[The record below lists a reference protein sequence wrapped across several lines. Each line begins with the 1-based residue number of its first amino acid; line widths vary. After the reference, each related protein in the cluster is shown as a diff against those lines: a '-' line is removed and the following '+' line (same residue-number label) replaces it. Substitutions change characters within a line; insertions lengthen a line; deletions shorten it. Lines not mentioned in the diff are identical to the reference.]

1 MSSFAVLLFP
11 FLTLPASAQATASST
26 SFAALADS
34 YWAEQMRLS
43 PLYAT
48 YLNHPGAHD
57 KLDDNSPEG
66 RAEDLR
72 VAQHFR
78 ARLAALDRTPLDEE
92 ERVSAQVLQELL
104 DLRVEW
110 HEHRFWQF
118 DVDHMDGPQSWIPS
132 VVEQAQ
138 PLRTREDLSAL
149 LRRVH
154 ALPLYYERHVANLR
168 EGLAAGRT
176 AAAVAVEK
184 TSRQLAELAAE
195 DPEKSAFT
203 LACARAPKD
212 LRPDCKREVSA
223 AVAGQAQPALRS
235 YLAFLRDEYLPKA
248 RRDAVGLSAL
258 PGGDA
263 AYRYQIRSH
272 TTLPLDPADLHRIG
286 LEEVASLRK
295 EMEAVA
301 LKLGHKGELKD
312 FLAGMKEDPKNFFK
326 TRREIVKEAERL
338 VAKITAKLPEAFGTL
353 PKTPLVVKAVEPYK
367 EKNETAARYY
377 QPPDDLSRPGIYY
390 INTYEPRTRA
400 RYAMTSL
407 AAHEGVPGHHLQIA
421 LAGERRGLPAFR
433 RQAGFSA
440 FVEGWALYSER
451 LVDELGLY
459 EDDLSRVG
467 MLADQSWRACRLV
480 VDTGIHSLGW
490 TRRQAVDFMM
500 ENTARSVP
508 EIETEVDRYIIWPGQ
523 ALAYKVGQREIAALR
538 AEAAQRP
545 GFDLKKFH
553 DEVLKHGALPLPV
566 LRKLVLP
573 EPR

>member
-1 MSSFAVLLFP
+1 MRSLALLLPLVTLAVH
-11 FLTLPASAQATASST
+11 ARAAASST
-26 SFAALADS
+26 SFASLAAD

-57 KLDDNSPEG
+57 KLDDNSPAG

-78 ARLAALDRTPLDEE
+78 ARLAALDKASLDEE
-92 ERVSAQVLQELL
+92 ERVSVSVLEEQL

-110 HEHRFWQF
+110 HKHRFWQF

-132 VVEQAQ
+132 AVEVAQ
-138 PLRTREDLSAL
+138 PMASREDAEAL
-149 LRRVH
+149 LRRL
-154 ALPLYYERHVANLR
+154 AAIPLYYERHIANLR
-168 EGLAAGRT
+168 EGLADGRT

-184 TSRQLAELAAE
+184 TIRQLSELVKE
-195 DPEKSAFT
+195 EPKKSAFT
-203 LACARAPKD
+203 LAARRLPEA
-212 LRPDCKREVSA
+212 LRAEYEDKVSA
-223 AVAGQAQPALRS
+223 AVSGQVQPALLS
-235 YLAFLRDEYLPKA
+235 YLVFLREEYLPKA
-248 RRDAVGLSAL
+248 RREAMGLSAL

-263 AYRYQIRSH
+263 AYQYQIRSH
-272 TTLPLDPADLHRIG
+272 TTLHMVPGDLHRIG
-286 LEEVASLRK
+286 LEEVASLQA
-295 EMEAVA
+295 EMKAIA
-301 LKLGHKGELKD
+301 LKLGHKGELKT
-312 FLAGMKEDPKNFFK
+312 FLAKMKKEPKNFFR
-326 TRREIVKEAERL
+326 TREEVVTEAERL
-338 VAKITAKLPEAFGTL
+338 VAKITAKLPLAFKTL

-390 INTYEPRTRA
+390 INTYKPETRA

-440 FVEGWALYSER
+440 FVEGWALYAER
-451 LVDELGLY
+451 LADELGLY

-490 TRRQAVDFMM
+490 TRAQAVDFMK
-500 ENTARSVP
+500 ENTARSVE

-523 ALAYKVGQREIAALR
+523 ALAYKVGQREITALR
-538 AEAAQRP
+538 AEASKRP
-545 GFDLKKFH
+545 GFDLKGFH

-566 LRKLVLP
+566 LRKLVLGAP
-573 EPR
+573 